1 MSQPNEPVQ
10 NYEVVSPALE
20 AQVKNLLPS
29 VAGYGGLLRATN
41 TIIPVVDV
49 SNAAEGSTL
58 PTNLQQAFAFGSCTA
73 FACRNTTV
81 NLASTAGFWR
91 VYANVS
97 VGTGGGNVFVD
108 FKINDGSSNK
118 VLWSIEASSVMGGLS
133 ENVDF
138 IVFLRAQDTLNV
150 ESNGNNAIATG
161 NYRQLADVSGTLL
174 NPVGFTF
181 S

>member
-49 SNAAEGSTL
+49 SSAAEGSTL
-58 PTNLQQAFAFGSCTA
+58 PQNLQQAFAFGSCTA
-73 FACRNTTV
+73 FTCRNASV

-91 VYANVS
+91 VYANVTLGS
-97 VGTGGGNVFVD
+97 GCGNVFVD

-118 VLWSIEASSVMGGLS
+118 VLWASEVPSAINGVS
-133 ENVDF
+133 DNVDF

-150 ESNGNNAIATG
+150 ESNSNNAITTG
-161 NYRQLADVSGTLL
+161 NYRQVADVTGKLIT
-174 NPVGFTF
+174 PVGFTF